1 MEKESA
7 TRRVVIV
14 NPQGLHARPAH
25 ALVTVASRFASDIQL
40 IRDGEVADAK
50 SILSLLTLAAES
62 GAELT
67 IRANGTDAREAVDAL
82 ESLIANGF
90 GEMGDGV
97 ETEQSETS
105 EPSS

>member
-1 MEKESA
+1 M
-7 TRRVVIV
+7 IV

-25 ALVTVASRFASDIQL
+25 ALATLASRFASDIQL

-67 IRANGTDAREAVDAL
+67 IQANGADAREAVDAL
-82 ESLIANGF
+82 ESLIADGF
-90 GEMGDGV
+90 GEMGDEV
-97 ETEQSETS
+97 ETEQSETG